1 VDNPGVKAWFRPAG
15 RGESMSD
22 LDAYWPEILDIVR
35 QRVALQTFNTW
46 FAPLKP
52 ENSPNGSLNVAC
64 PNHFFLDW
72 FSEHHLAVLNEAGS
86 ACFGREVAF
95 ALKIQDGAP
104 AELTPLTPEAAGGL
118 DERPAAGRLEP
129 GLEVLPVAEVGR
141 GAAVVAAAT
150 RPAHLNLNPGYTF
163 ANFVVGSG
171 SEIAF
176 AAATAAAN
184 SPGTHYNPLFI
195 YGGVG
200 LGKTHLMHAVGNAV
214 AEAQPSRRIA
224 YITAENFMNDL
235 VASIR
240 DNRTPDFK
248 LKYRS
253 VDVLLVD
260 DVAFLAGKESTQEE
274 FFHTFNAL
282 YDLKKQIIL
291 TSDRSPKEITTL
303 EERLRSRFEWGL
315 ITDIQPPNLET
326 RMAILK
332 RKVES
337 NNIYITDEVI
347 AYIAENITD
356 NIRRL
361 EGALIRL
368 LAFASLTGREISLEM
383 ASEVLSS
390 FFQGNSSGPVK
401 IADVMKVVAEATD
414 MTVDQLKSKRRT
426 QDLARARQIAMHLS
440 REMTGASLNQIG
452 RAYGGRDHST
462 VAHACAKIGKDM
474 RDDPRFR
481 GFVLD
486 LQDKIRGRR
495 T

>member
-1 VDNPGVKAWFRPAG
+1 
-15 RGESMSD
+15 MSD

-46 FAPLKP
+46 FAPLLP
-52 ENSPNGSLNVAC
+52 ENSSNGSLKVTC

-86 ACFGREVAF
+86 TCFGRDVAF
-95 ALKIQDGAP
+95 SLKIQDGAQ
-104 AELTPLTPEAAGGL
+104 AELTPLTPEMAGGL
-118 DERPAAGRLEP
+118 DDRPAAGRVEAA
-129 GLEVLPVAEVGR
+129 GGVLPAPGGGQGTGGTMGSA
-141 GAAVVAAAT
+141 GAATLAAPP
-150 RPAHLNLNPGYTF
+150 RPTHLNLNPDYTF

-171 SEIAF
+171 TDMAF
-176 AAATAAAN
+176 AAATAVARN
-184 SPGTHYNPLFI
+184 PGSHFNPLFI
-195 YGGVG
+195 HGGVG
-200 LGKTHLMHAVGNAV
+200 LGKTHLMHAVGNAI
-214 AEAQPSRRIA
+214 AETHPGRRIA

-235 VASIR
+235 IGSIR

-347 AYIAENITD
+347 AFIAENITD

-426 QDLARARQIAMHLS
+426 QDLARARQMAMYLS

-462 VAHACAKIGKDM
+462 VAHACAKIAKDM

-486 LQDKIRGRR
+486 LQDKIRGRK

>member
-1 VDNPGVKAWFRPAG
+1 MCGQPGRDGAVTPSG
-15 RGESMSD
+15 CGESMSD
-22 LDAYWPEILDIVR
+22 LDAYWPEILDVVR
-35 QRVALQTFNTW
+35 QRVAQQTFNTW
-46 FAPLKP
+46 FAPLQP
-52 ENSPNGSLNVAC
+52 ENSPNGSLKVAC
-64 PNHFFLDW
+64 PNHFFMDW
-72 FSEHHLAVLNEAGS
+72 FSEHHLAVLNEAG
-86 ACFGREVAF
+86 ATCFGRDVVF
-95 ALKIQDGAP
+95 TLKIQEGAP
-104 AELTPLTPEAAGGL
+104 NALTPLAPDLTPDPEDRPPAGRVDAAGGV
-118 DERPAAGRLEP
+118 RPAPA
-129 GLEVLPVAEVGR
+129 PVQAASPSTSR
-141 GAAVVAAAT
+141 GAQ
-150 RPAHLNLNPGYTF
+150 LMNLNPDYTF

-171 SEIAF
+171 TDMAF
-176 AAATAAAN
+176 AAATAVAR
-184 SPGTHYNPLFI
+184 SPGSHFNPLFI
-195 YGGVG
+195 HGGVG
-200 LGKTHLMHAVGNAV
+200 LGKTHLMHAVGNAI
-214 AEAQPSRRIA
+214 AEQHPGRRIA

-235 VASIR
+235 IGSIR

-248 LKYRS
+248 MKYRS

-337 NNIYITDEVI
+337 NNIYITDDVI

-401 IADVMKVVAEATD
+401 IADVMKVVSDATD
-414 MTVDQLKSKRRT
+414 VTVDQLKSKRRT
-426 QDLARARQIAMHLS
+426 QDLARARQMAMYLS

-452 RAYGGRDHST
+452 RAFGGRDHST
-462 VAHACAKIGKDM
+462 VAHACQKIGKDM
-474 RDDPRFR
+474 SDDPRFR
-481 GFVLD
+481 GYDLD
-486 LQDKIRGRR
+486 LQDKVRGRR

>member
-1 VDNPGVKAWFRPAG
+1 MA
-15 RGESMSD
+15 D
-22 LDAYWPEILDIVR
+22 LDAYWSEILDIVR

-46 FAPLKP
+46 FAPLQP
-52 ENSPNGSLNVAC
+52 ENSPNGSLKVSC
-64 PNHFFLDW
+64 PNHFFMDW
-72 FSEHHLAVLNEAGS
+72 FSEHHLGVLNEAGS
-86 ACFGREVAF
+86 ACFGRDVAF
-95 ALKIQDGAP
+95 TLKIQDGAQL
-104 AELTPLTPEAAGGL
+104 ELTPLAPEQE
-118 DERPAAGRLEP
+118 ERPAAGRVDA
-129 GLEVLPVAEVGR
+129 GGGV
-141 GAAVVAAAT
+141 
-150 RPAHLNLNPGYTF
+150 RPAPNQAPAPRTAQTINLNPDYTF

-171 SEIAF
+171 TDMAF
-176 AAATAAAN
+176 AAATAVARN
-184 SPGTHYNPLFI
+184 PGSHFNPLFI
-195 YGGVG
+195 HGGVG
-200 LGKTHLMHAVGNAV
+200 LGKTHLMHAVGNAI
-214 AEAQPSRRIA
+214 ADAHPQRRIA

-235 VASIR
+235 IGSIR

-248 LKYRS
+248 MKYRS

-337 NNIYITDEVI
+337 NNIYITDDVI

-401 IADVMKVVAEATD
+401 IADVMKVVADATD
-414 MTVDQLKSKRRT
+414 VTVDQLKSKRRT
-426 QDLARARQIAMHLS
+426 QDLARARQMAMYLS

-452 RAYGGRDHST
+452 RAFGGRDHST
-462 VAHACAKIGKDM
+462 VAHACQKIGKDM
-474 RDDPRFR
+474 GDDPRYR

-486 LQDKIRGRR
+486 IQDKVRGRR
-495 T
+495 N